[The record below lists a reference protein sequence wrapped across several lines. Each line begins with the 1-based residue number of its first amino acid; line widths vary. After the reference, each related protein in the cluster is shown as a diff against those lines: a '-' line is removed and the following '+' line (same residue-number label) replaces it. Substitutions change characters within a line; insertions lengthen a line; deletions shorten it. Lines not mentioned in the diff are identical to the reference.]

1 MRDLFTATSEERAI
15 IACIANR
22 AADIMRRH
30 LAPDRHMGVIHIM
43 MYLEACHCNG
53 CPLRLQDMEQASQFD
68 LMHDI
73 FGLRAHLD
81 TRTGKLEGCFLPRFS
96 GGKREGHHHA

>member
-15 IACIANR
+15 ISRIANR
-22 AADIMRRH
+22 AADIMRSH

-53 CPLRLQDMEQASQFD
+53 CPLRLADMEQADDFN

-73 FGLRAHLD
+73 FGLRAHLN
-81 TRTGKLEGCFLPRFS
+81 TSTGKLEGCFLPRFADMERRAS
-96 GGKREGHHHA
+96 RHA